1 MKMPNSNPQLGG
13 LLTIVY
19 DVIAL
24 KKELWWYPYSDKVYK
39 QTLKM
44 MRWIFR

>member
-1 MKMPNSNPQLGG
+1 MASFARWCFVQRKAVL
-13 LLTIVY
+13 
-19 DVIAL
+19 A